1 MAHENGHNL
10 FTNDWVHCNILF
22 MVSIEMK
29 KSLREEVLKMLLN
42 ALLIGIHF
50 AGSDSLKAEVLKIAS

>member
-29 KSLREEVLKMLLN
+29 KSLREELLKMLLS
-42 ALLIGIHF
+42 ALLIGII
-50 AGSDSLKAEVLKIAS
+50 LLEVIR